1 MARIADDEDFFRLK
15 QHIEV
20 HKNWCLEVSKGD
32 TKVWTM
38 PVEMCNFKMVKIHSL
53 FEDVTPDVLFDVL
66 HDPDYRKVWDSHML
80 DSFEIGVFNVNNDV
94 GYYASRSFPCLY
106 SLENVLFSFFILTLR
121 VFPYFSVMSASFE
134 TERLYPATF
143 LVGYGRRTNAH
154 LKISLS

>member
-20 HKNWCLEVSKGD
+20 HKNWSLEVSKGD

-94 GYYASRSFPCLY
+94 GYYASRSFLCLY
-106 SLENVLFSFFILTLR
+106 SLENSLF
-121 VFPYFSVMSASFE
+121 VF
-134 TERLYPATF
+134 LY
-143 LVGYGRRTNAH
+143 
-154 LKISLS
+154 